1 MKLLIDSSTNYL
13 FLAIFD
19 NNNIY
24 TFNRYG
30 KNDHS
35 ETLVDYLHSFLQDN
49 KKEVSDIKEVY
60 VGRGPGSY
68 TGLRIAGTVGK
79 VFAFIN
85 NIKLYSFSS
94 LDLLL
99 SKVINQDGSYI
110 LRIDAKKNHSYYK
123 IVNVKDKNIKIKVDE
138 TFGENT
144 IFENYPNHIIIEMND
159 DLFNNS
165 SDIVK
170 NILNNKLYREE
181 SNLDYT
187 PNYIR
192 SGI

>member
-13 FLAIFD
+13 YLAIINQEQVNSFVR
-19 NNNIY
+19 
-24 TFNRYG
+24 FG

-35 ETLVDYLHSFLQDN
+35 ETLVDYLNKFLQQHQIS
-49 KKEVSDIKEVY
+49 VQDIKEVY

-79 VFAFIN
+79 VLSHIN
-85 NIKLYSFSS
+85 NKKLYSFSS
-94 LDLLL
+94 LDLILATKL
-99 SKVINQDGSYI
+99 ETKGSYI
-110 LRIDAKKNHSYYK
+110 SKIDAKKNHSYYK
-123 IVNVKDKNIKIKVDE
+123 IVNIENNEVNIIVEE

-144 IFENYPNHIIIEMND
+144 VFENYQDYQILEMTEEFFEENPALNIIKYN
-159 DLFNNS
+159 
-165 SDIVK
+165 
-170 NILNNKLYREE
+170 LYQEE
-181 SNLDYT
+181 STLDYT

>member
-13 FLAIFD
+13 YLAII
-19 NNNIY
+19 NNEQVNS
-24 TFNRYG
+24 FVRYG

-35 ETLVDYLHSFLQDN
+35 ETLVDYLNKFLQQYQIS
-49 KKEVSDIKEVY
+49 VQDIKEVY

-79 VFAFIN
+79 VLSHIN
-85 NIKLYSFSS
+85 NKKLYSFSS
-94 LDLLL
+94 LDLILATKL
-99 SKVINQDGSYI
+99 ETPGLYI
-110 LRIDAKKNHSYYK
+110 SRIDAKKNHSYYK
-123 IVNVKDKNIKIKVDE
+123 IVNIENNEVKVIVEE

-144 IFENYPNHIIIEMND
+144 IFENYQDYQILEMTEEFFEENPALNIIKYN
-159 DLFNNS
+159 
-165 SDIVK
+165 
-170 NILNNKLYREE
+170 LYQEE
-181 SNLDYT
+181 STLDYT

>member
-13 FLAIFD
+13 YLAII
-19 NNNIY
+19 NNEQVNS
-24 TFNRYG
+24 FVRFG

-35 ETLVDYLHSFLQDN
+35 ETLVDYLNKFLQQHQIS
-49 KKEVSDIKEVY
+49 VQDIKEVY

-79 VFAFIN
+79 VLSHIN
-85 NIKLYSFSS
+85 NKKLYSFSS
-94 LDLLL
+94 LDLILAPKL
-99 SKVINQDGSYI
+99 ETPGLYI
-110 LRIDAKKNHSYYK
+110 SRIDAKKNHSYYK
-123 IVNVKDKNIKIKVDE
+123 IVNIDNNEVKIIVEE

-144 IFENYPNHIIIEMND
+144 IFENYPDYQILEMTEEFFEENPALNIIKYN
-159 DLFNNS
+159 
-165 SDIVK
+165 
-170 NILNNKLYREE
+170 LYQEE
-181 SNLDYT
+181 STLDYT

>member
-13 FLAIFD
+13 YLAII
-19 NNNIY
+19 NNEQVNS
-24 TFNRYG
+24 FVRFG

-35 ETLVDYLHSFLQDN
+35 ETLVDYLNKFLQQHQIS
-49 KKEVSDIKEVY
+49 VQDIKEVY

-79 VFAFIN
+79 VLSHIN
-85 NIKLYSFSS
+85 NKKLYSFSS
-94 LDLLL
+94 LDLILATKL
-99 SKVINQDGSYI
+99 ETPGLYI
-110 LRIDAKKNHSYYK
+110 SRIDAKKNHSYYK
-123 IVNVKDKNIKIKVDE
+123 IVNIDNNEVKVIVEE

-144 IFENYPNHIIIEMND
+144 IFENYPDYQILEMTEEFFEENPALNIIKYN
-159 DLFNNS
+159 
-165 SDIVK
+165 
-170 NILNNKLYREE
+170 LYQEE
-181 SNLDYT
+181 STLDYT

>member
-13 FLAIFD
+13 YLAII
-19 NNNIY
+19 NNEQVNS
-24 TFNRYG
+24 FVRFG

-35 ETLVDYLHSFLQDN
+35 ETLVDYLNKFLQQHQIS
-49 KKEVSDIKEVY
+49 VQDIKEVY

-79 VFAFIN
+79 VLSHIN
-85 NIKLYSFSS
+85 NKKLYSFSS
-94 LDLLL
+94 LDLILATKL
-99 SKVINQDGSYI
+99 ETPGLYI
-110 LRIDAKKNHSYYK
+110 SRIDAKKNHSYYK
-123 IVNVKDKNIKIKVDE
+123 IVNIDNNEVKVIVEE

-144 IFENYPNHIIIEMND
+144 IFENYQDYQILEMTEEFFKENPALNIIKYN
-159 DLFNNS
+159 
-165 SDIVK
+165 
-170 NILNNKLYREE
+170 LYQEE
-181 SNLDYT
+181 STLDYT